1 MICAFFFEAVEGP
14 EAAGGDMSSDEAEE
28 IGRTMTT
35 NDELCLCGLAG
46 DDEDDI
52 AGDAEALLGRAAAER
67 LFNCTMGEFGVAA
80 DGNSGT
86 SGDGQANAAGDG

>member
-35 NDELCLCGLAG
+35 NDELRLCGLAPFFWLSVVLC
-46 DDEDDI
+46 I
-52 AGDAEALLGRAAAER
+52 CFYL
-67 LFNCTMGEFGVAA
+67 
-80 DGNSGT
+80 
-86 SGDGQANAAGDG
+86 

>member
-14 EAAGGDMSSDEAEE
+14 EAAGSDMSSDEAEE

-35 NDELCLCGLAG
+35 NDELRLCGLAG

-52 AGDAEALLGRAAAER
+52 AGDAETLLGRARA
-67 LFNCTMGEFGVAA
+67 
-80 DGNSGT
+80 
-86 SGDGQANAAGDG
+86 QAPFFWLSVVLCICFYV